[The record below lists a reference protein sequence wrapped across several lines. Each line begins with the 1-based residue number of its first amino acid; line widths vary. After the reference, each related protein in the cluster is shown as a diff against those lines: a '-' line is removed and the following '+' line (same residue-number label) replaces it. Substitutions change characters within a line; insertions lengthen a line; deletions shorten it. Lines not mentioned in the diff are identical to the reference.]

1 MPQTLKNNFLFLILL
16 SGFLSS
22 CTENKRKTIPEEE
35 ISTPVTDTVLGEVE
49 EEPEP
54 RLLITYHLDS
64 IRTAAE
70 VDSFETHFSEDF
82 KKHIF
87 ALNRVDAYRL
97 NAGDQLIIP
106 DTLTGNFMDYSP
118 FPVEMK
124 IFDSIPKTVLVN
136 RRIQGFGLYEKGKL
150 IRWGPVSSG
159 KESTPTPA
167 GLHYGNFKAKD
178 KVSTVNDDW
187 LLPYYF
193 NFMNFEG
200 VGVHQ
205 YSMPGYPASHACVR
219 LRMDDAVFIYDWA
232 KQWELNENRQKVVKN
247 GTPFMVIGDYAFDKP
262 KPWLLLAKDPEFNFL
277 TSAEMDTLKNYVTR
291 YLQDPRNFDKPETI
305 EEELLAA
312 SGEDTIK
319 TLQ

>member
-1 MPQTLKNNFLFLILL
+1 MLHILKNKCFLVIAILGLL
-16 SGFLSS
+16 SG
-22 CTENKRKTIPEEE
+22 CTEDKGQPVSEEE
-35 ISTPVTDTVLGEVE
+35 ISQPVTDTIATEIE

-54 RLLITYHLDS
+54 RLLITYRLDS
-64 IRTAAE
+64 IQTAAE
-70 VDSFETHFSEDF
+70 VDSFENRFSEDSR
-82 KKHIF
+82 KHIF
-87 ALNRVDAYRL
+87 ALNRMDAYRL

-106 DTLTGNFMDYSP
+106 DTLTGNFLDYSP
-118 FPVEMK
+118 FPEEMK
-124 IFDSIPKTVLVN
+124 IFDSIPKAVVIN

-178 KVSTVNDDW
+178 KVSTVNSDW

-232 KQWELNENRQKVVKN
+232 EQWQLNDNQRKILRN
-247 GTPFMVIGDYAFDKP
+247 GTPFMVVGDYSFDKP
-262 KPWLLLAKDPEFNFL
+262 KPWLQLAKDPEANFFS
-277 TSAEMDTLKNYVTR
+277 SAEKDTLKNYVTR
-291 YLQDPRNFDKPETI
+291 YFQDPRNFDKPDTI
-305 EEELLAA
+305 EGELSSAGDVGIEA
-312 SGEDTIK
+312 
-319 TLQ
+319 LQ